1 MEIELVSKHFS
12 TQCNEFIVEKEI
24 CEKHNSW
31 WLRSWEAVLAGI
43 KPAAHANKETAA
55 ASEPG

>member
-24 CEKHNSW
+24 CEKHNS
-31 WLRSWEAVLAGI
+31 
-43 KPAAHANKETAA
+43 
-55 ASEPG
+55 